1 MDIRVTTIDS
11 QGRFSE
17 PSFQWAPSFSDL
29 VEQIQLRGVTCIV
42 RQGLIRFTV
51 GEWTKEIEV
60 INPD

>member
-17 PSFQWAPSFSDL
+17 PSFQWAPSSNDL

-51 GEWTKEIEV
+51 GEWTKEIQV
-60 INPD
+60 INQD

>member
-11 QGRFSE
+11 QGRHSE
-17 PSFQWAPSFSDL
+17 PSFQWAPSFNDL

-51 GEWTKEIEV
+51 GEWTKEIQV

>member
-29 VEQIQLRGVTCIV
+29 VEQIQQRGVTCIV

-51 GEWTKEIEV
+51 GEWTKEIQV